1 MPPPVQ
7 RSTAASTSTR
17 RDLLRKLGLA
27 SLGGATL
34 AGCSSAEADQSP
46 STPTASSPARST
58 ASPGSSSASPRATSA
73 PPSTASTSKT
83 GAPTGAPT
91 EAPTEGGIDTATGP
105 ATIVTT
111 GSELEAAV
119 AAKVAAIHLGAG
131 EYVVNTTLVLAPST
145 MLSGVGQASRIRAS
159 GSFNRSRPV
168 IAIGNNVGPA
178 AGVTIRDLV
187 VDCDSKALIGIAI
200 EGIAAHDYQG
210 ELDSMCRLDNLW
222 VYDSVGDGVLYAGR
236 DSRSVISTRVRVRR
250 AGRHGFHIR
259 NSDSWWIGCEATTRT
274 PTGGTAGFF
283 INAGASNFFEA
294 CKAWYCRDFGWRVS
308 GVRNK
313 FIGCEA
319 QDTRLHG
326 WNIEWDRNVFT
337 GCVAD
342 SAGMYDVGG
351 KPNTAD
357 GFYVATAGAATS
369 LVGCQSFDRRPNGTK
384 PQQRFG
390 FNVTRAFG
398 ASGRLVAPTGYD
410 NTGGLIR
417 QR

>member
-1 MPPPVQ
+1 MLLGGGGPVSLDAYCQ
-7 RSTAASTSTR
+7 FACSLDCIAGIVVRIPACDIRPAVDREYVQNRRTDWRTDRSTDR
-17 RDLLRKLGLA
+17 R
-27 SLGGATL
+27 
-34 AGCSSAEADQSP
+34 
-46 STPTASSPARST
+46 
-58 ASPGSSSASPRATSA
+58 
-73 PPSTASTSKT
+73 
-83 GAPTGAPT
+83 
-91 EAPTEGGIDTATGP
+91 GIDTATGP

-351 KPNTAD
+351 SRTQPTASMLPPQ
-357 GFYVATAGAATS
+357 VPRRRSSAASRSTAGRTGPS
-369 LVGCQSFDRRPNGTK
+369 HSS
-384 PQQRFG
+384 
-390 FNVTRAFG
+390 
-398 ASGRLVAPTGYD
+398 ASAST
-410 NTGGLIR
+410 
-417 QR
+417 